1 MKPEMKF
8 DMSSKSAELRT
19 QLSEFGMHLREFN
32 KKYNISEFEVVSMPR
47 ERESLFQ
54 VFISEVELK
63 IMLS

>member
-8 DMSSKSAELRT
+8 AMSSKSAELRT
-19 QLSEFGMHLREFN
+19 QLSEVGMHLREFN